1 MFVFCFRCA
10 ALYEDRED
18 FLHYQN
24 ARASRNR
31 RSPRPRIASSSKMEV
46 GCCLLEGFRLPRH
59 LGNYIDVGSTTSPVF
74 MLM

>member
-31 RSPRPRIASSSKMEV
+31 RSPGPRIVSSC
-46 GCCLLEGFRLPRH
+46 GRW
-59 LGNYIDVGSTTSPVF
+59 PVVCYEDTRVPGGKERSWPI
-74 MLM
+74 

>member
-31 RSPRPRIASSSKMEV
+31 RSPGPRIVSSCPRCPS
-46 GCCLLEGFRLPRH
+46 LLSANEHIRVPG
-59 LGNYIDVGSTTSPVF
+59 G
-74 MLM
+74 